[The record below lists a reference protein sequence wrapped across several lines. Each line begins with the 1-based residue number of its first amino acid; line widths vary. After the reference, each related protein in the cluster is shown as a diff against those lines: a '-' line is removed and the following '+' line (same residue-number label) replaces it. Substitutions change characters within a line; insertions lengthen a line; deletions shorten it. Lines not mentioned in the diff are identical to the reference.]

1 MSVFSN
7 KKNKFLNES
16 GQTFVAI
23 VLLMVIALTVGVAIS
38 TRFIKTLHGITGS
51 DDSSKALHVAEAG
64 IEKMLIL
71 SNDTLEDYITYGNCA
86 ENCILTIEDS
96 NGHNLTATIEL
107 SYIGESTDPFVLEL
121 TPTSTKQVLLTGYG
135 TNQNLSVCWDT
146 SASIYA
152 SYIYDES
159 GETKQDIY
167 AYNPVS
173 YSGDTNGFSNAV
185 AAQGHA
191 NCFTY
196 SAKAT
201 PRMLRIKSVYNTA
214 NVYVIPTAGQI
225 LPRQGILIESTGR
238 FRSAVKKVSVVK
250 SEATMPGIF
259 DYALYQKS
267 ETDTLSN

>member
-1 MSVFSN
+1 MPVFS
-7 KKNKFLNES
+7 KKKILNES

-23 VLLMVIALTVGVAIS
+23 VLLMIIALTVGVAIS
-38 TRFIKTLHGITGS
+38 TRFIKTLHGLAGS
-51 DDSSKALHVAEAG
+51 DDASKALHVAEAG

-71 SNDTLEDYITYGNCA
+71 PNETLEDYITYGNCGA
-86 ENCILTIEDS
+86 DCILTIEDS
-96 NGHNLTATIEL
+96 NGHNLIATIEI
-107 SYIGESTDPFVLEL
+107 SYMGDSTGPFILEV
-121 TPTSTKQVLLTGYG
+121 TPTSTKQVILNGYG
-135 TNQNLSVCWDT
+135 TNQNISVCWDT

-152 SYIYDES
+152 SYIYEES

-173 YSGDTNGFSNAV
+173 YSGAVNGFSNAI

-191 NCFTY
+191 NCFSY
-196 SAKAT
+196 STKAT
-201 PRMLRIKSVYNTA
+201 PRMLRIKSVNNTA
-214 NVYVIPTAGQI
+214 NVFIIPTAGQI

-238 FRSAVKKVSVVK
+238 VRNAVKKVSVVK